1 MYSVPLHGH
10 LRSFL
15 GEAQNLRSY
24 QISRSPKY
32 LLLFETKFLPD
43 IGPRTVF
50 LTQQHVVTVDDA
62 PPYLPQRLCIKSP
75 FSTNILSQCFT
86 LQEEKM
92 ILITNENT
100 GSTQVVSRTY
110 LFTAFK
116 HTLLLNSMQ

>member
-10 LRSFL
+10 LRSFF

-92 ILITNENT
+92 ILIT
-100 GSTQVVSRTY
+100 
-110 LFTAFK
+110 K
-116 HTLLLNSMQ
+116 